1 MAGSLAMTLYT
12 QLPNL
17 YEFVMAMWAMGGHT
31 HGTGFR
37 ILKCTINHALV
48 YRRESKTI

>member
-1 MAGSLAMTLYT
+1 MAGSLAVTLYT

-17 YEFVMAMWAMGGHT
+17 YESVMALWAMGRHT

-37 ILKCTINHALV
+37 ILKRSVKHPLV
-48 YRRESKTI
+48 YRRESKMI